1 MSNTDN
7 ILITGAAG
15 QLGVELTTHL
25 RARYGADKVIAT
37 DIRKNKSISDSGPF
51 EELDVLDQT
60 RLAGLVRDRGIGTIY
75 HLAAILSA
83 KGEANIQWTWK
94 LNMDG
99 LLNVL
104 EVVRERMEEG
114 KDDAA
119 EDRNDSNEQVSTQR
133 HTSTQ
138 RHASTQRHTSAQ
150 RHASTRGMQ
159 IFWPSSIAVFG
170 PDLPREQTPQNS
182 PLNPTTVYGIT
193 KVAGEQLC
201 AYYHRRF
208 GVDVRSVRYPG
219 LIGNKSEPGGGT
231 TDYAVDMLL
240 AASRGEA
247 FTSPLKPDTRLPM
260 MFMDDA
266 VKAAT
271 ELMDADGSKL
281 RVRTSYNLTAMS
293 FSPGELRDAIR
304 EHVDGFDV
312 AYRPDHREEIAAS
325 WPDSIDD
332 SHARRDWKWEPGFDL
347 KAMVREMLPG
357 AE

>member
-1 MSNTDN
+1 MSKTEH

-15 QLGVELTTHL
+15 QLGVELTAQL
-25 RARYGADKVIAT
+25 RERFGADNVLAT
-37 DIRKNKSISDSGPF
+37 DIRDNKAVSASGPF
-51 EELDVLDQT
+51 EELDVLDKA
-60 RLAGLVRDRGIGTIY
+60 RLVQLVRDRQIGTIY

-83 KGEANIQWTWK
+83 KGEANIPWTWK
-94 LNMDG
+94 LNMNG

-104 EVVRERMEEG
+104 EVAQEQMDGGNKGSIEDYSDS
-114 KDDAA
+114 KHDASA
-119 EDRNDSNEQVSTQR
+119 RSNFS
-133 HTSTQ
+133 S
-138 RHASTQRHTSAQ
+138 
-150 RHASTRGMQ
+150 GGIQ

-231 TDYAVDMLL
+231 TDYAVEMLR
-240 AASRGEA
+240 AATRGKT

-266 VKAAT
+266 VKAAMD
-271 ELMDADGSKL
+271 LMDADAGL
-281 RVRTSYNLTAMS
+281 VRIRTSYNVTAMS
-293 FSPGELRDAIR
+293 FSPRELLEEIR
-304 EHVDGFDV
+304 GHINGFNVD
-312 AYRPDHREEIAAS
+312 YEPDQREKIAAS

-332 SHARRDWKWEPGFDL
+332 SDARRDWKWEPAYDL
-347 KAMVREMLPG
+347 PAMVNEMLRPVS
-357 AE
+357 

>member
-1 MSNTDN
+1 MSKTEN

-25 RARYGADKVIAT
+25 RARYGAEKVLAT
-37 DIRKNKSISDSGPF
+37 DIRDNKAISDSGPF
-51 EELDVLDQT
+51 EELDVLDKS
-60 RLAGLVRDRGIGTIY
+60 RLAELVRERRIGTIY

-104 EVVRERMEEG
+104 EVAREE
-114 KDDAA
+114 
-119 EDRNDSNEQVSTQR
+119 
-133 HTSTQ
+133 
-138 RHASTQRHTSAQ
+138 HASTQGHTSS
-150 RHASTRGMQ
+150 REMQ

-170 PDLPREQTPQNS
+170 PDLPREQTPQDS

-260 MFMDDA
+260 MYMDDA
-266 VKAAT
+266 VKAALD
-271 ELMDADGSKL
+271 LMDADGSKL

-293 FSPGELRDAIR
+293 FSPRELRDAIR
-304 EHVDGFDV
+304 EHIDGFDV
-312 AYRPDHREEIAAS
+312 AYQPDHREEIAAS

-332 SHARRDWKWEPGFDL
+332 SDARRDWHWEPGFDL
-347 KAMVREMLPG
+347 GAMVRAML
-357 AE
+357 

>member
-1 MSNTDN
+1 MSKTEN

-15 QLGVELTTHL
+15 QLGVELTSHL
-25 RARYGADKVIAT
+25 RARYGADNVIAT
-37 DIRKNKSISDSGPF
+37 DIRNNKSISDTGPF
-51 EELDVLDQT
+51 EELDVLDKP
-60 RLAGLVRDRGIGTIY
+60 RLAELVRERKIGTIY

-104 EVVRERMEEG
+104 EVARERMESG
-114 KDDAA
+114 KGDAA
-119 EDRNDSNEQVSTQR
+119 ADRNDSKEQA
-133 HTSTQ
+133 STQ
-138 RHASTQRHTSAQ
+138 RHASTQE
-150 RHASTRGMQ
+150 HASTRKMQ

-170 PDLPREQTPQNS
+170 PDLLREQTPQDS

-231 TDYAVDMLL
+231 TDYAVEMLL
-240 AASRGEA
+240 AASRGKS

-260 MFMDDA
+260 MYMDDA
-266 VKAAT
+266 VKAALD
-271 ELMDADGSKL
+271 LMDADASKV

-293 FSPGELRDAIR
+293 FSPRELLDAIR

-312 AYRPDHREEIAAS
+312 DYEPDQREKIAAS

-332 SHARRDWKWEPGFDL
+332 SDARRDWNWEPGFDL
-347 KAMVREMLPG
+347 AAMVREMLTP
-357 AE
+357 

>member
-1 MSNTDN
+1 MSKTEH

-15 QLGVELTTHL
+15 QLGVELTTRL
-25 RARYGADKVIAT
+25 RELFGPDKVLAT
-37 DIRKNKSISDSGPF
+37 DIRNNKAVSDSGPF
-51 EELDVLDQT
+51 EELDVLDKV
-60 RLAGLVRDRGIGTIY
+60 RLAELVRDRQIGTIY

-83 KGEANIQWTWK
+83 KGEADIRWTWK

-104 EVVRERMEEG
+104 EVARERMESGNEG
-114 KDDAA
+114 PTEGHSGSKHDA
-119 EDRNDSNEQVSTQR
+119 
-133 HTSTQ
+133 
-138 RHASTQRHTSAQ
+138 SA
-150 RHASTRGMQ
+150 RSSPSSGRMRV
-159 IFWPSSIAVFG
+159 FWPSSIAVFG

-240 AASRGEA
+240 AASRGKA

-260 MFMDDA
+260 MYMDDA
-266 VKAAT
+266 VKAAMD
-271 ELMDADGSKL
+271 LMDADGSQV
-281 RVRTSYNLTAMS
+281 RIRTSYNLTAMS
-293 FSPGELRDAIR
+293 FSPRELLDAIR
-304 EHVDGFDV
+304 EHVNGFDISCK
-312 AYRPDHREEIAAS
+312 PDQREKIAAS

-332 SHARRDWKWEPGFDL
+332 SDARRDWGWKPAFDL
-347 KAMVREMLPG
+347 AGMVREML
-357 AE
+357 ES

>member
-1 MSNTDN
+1 MSNTEN

-25 RARYGADKVIAT
+25 RARYGAHNVIAT
-37 DIRKNKSISDSGPF
+37 DIRDNKAISDSGPF
-51 EELDVLDQT
+51 EELDVLDKP
-60 RLAGLVRDRGIGTIY
+60 RLAELVRERRIGTIY

-104 EVVRERMEEG
+104 EVAREEH
-114 KDDAA
+114 A
-119 EDRNDSNEQVSTQR
+119 
-133 HTSTQ
+133 STQ
-138 RHASTQRHTSAQ
+138 RHASPRE
-150 RHASTRGMQ
+150 MQ

-170 PDLPREQTPQNS
+170 PDLPREQTPQDS

-219 LIGNKSEPGGGT
+219 LIGKKSEPGGGT

-271 ELMDADGSKL
+271 DLMDADGSKL